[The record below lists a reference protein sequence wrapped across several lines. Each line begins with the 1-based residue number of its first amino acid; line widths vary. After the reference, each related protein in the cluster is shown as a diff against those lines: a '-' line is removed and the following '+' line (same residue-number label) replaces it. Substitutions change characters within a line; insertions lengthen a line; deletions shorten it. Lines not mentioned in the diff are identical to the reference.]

1 MSLIYEHWQLLIS
14 VHAENSYQMLTRV
27 NCSHVQALQAQ
38 LLQRLAASG
47 GTASLAH
54 ISQLPQ
60 QTVIANSGLA
70 QSVQP
75 CVNISVVPQQ
85 QQAAPSSDKD
95 ASVQQQAA
103 NGNQC
108 LSASVSWHDSTSGPS
123 SQSNHQIPTESC
135 QKCDAGVS
143 QLTSSNIL
151 QSSHLVPGC
160 SDAVHPAHINQLQQY
175 GQSTCTEQN
184 NSSQSLSSPTQL
196 QSSSHSRVIE
206 QLQQQLLQSS
216 AKQSVNGCALTT
228 TRDSRTA
235 KAVCK
240 GEEGE
245 VNSNEL
251 MQFLS

>member
-1 MSLIYEHWQLLIS
+1 MSLICEHWQLLIS
-14 VHAENSYQMLTRV
+14 VHVESSYEMLTRI
-27 NCSHVQALQAQ
+27 NRSHVQALQAQ

-60 QTVIANSGLA
+60 QAVIANSGLA

-75 CVNISVVPQQ
+75 CVNISVVSQQ
-85 QQAAPSSDKD
+85 QHAAPSSDEN

-108 LSASVSWHDSTSGPS
+108 LSSSVSWHDSTSGQS
-123 SQSNHQIPTESC
+123 SQSDQQIPTESC
-135 QKCDAGVS
+135 QKCDAVVNR
-143 QLTSSNIL
+143 LTSGNIL
-151 QSSHLVPGC
+151 QSSHLMPGAT
-160 SDAVHPAHINQLQQY
+160 DAAHSAHINQLQQH
-175 GQSTCTEQN
+175 GQSTCAEQH
-184 NSSQSLSSPTQL
+184 NSSQNLSSPTHL

-216 AKQSVNGCALTT
+216 AKQSMNGCALNTT
-228 TRDSRTA
+228 GDSRTA
-235 KAVCK
+235 NSVCK
-240 GEEGE
+240 SEEGE